1 MLSAEQLIIVAYA
14 HDGILCRECGE
25 GNPET
30 KMGEALSAYEAGKY
44 AGADGLTC
52 EECGKEIIEA
62 YQWTCPSCDREYLG
76 EEAETAENEYGYG
89 PNASHKCFEDC
100 PGDEDEDEDENT
112 AA

>member
-1 MLSAEQLIIVAYA
+1 MLSAEQLIIVAYTR
-14 HDGILCRECGE
+14 GECEVICRKCGE
-25 GNPET
+25 DDGLP
-30 KMGEALSAYEAGKY
+30 MGQAMCAYSAGDWAGS
-44 AGADGLTC
+44 DGLTC

-62 YQWTCPSCDREYLG
+62 YQWTCPSCGREYFG

-100 PGDEDEDEDENT
+100 PGDEDEDENT